1 MKKLGLLL
9 LTFASSVAA
18 WAQVTTAHMGG
29 VISNGTT
36 GVEGASI
43 SAVLTTTNAK
53 YNGESRTGG
62 VYDLTNLQ
70 AGGPYTVTVSV
81 NGAKSLTF
89 SNIYLQL
96 GETYR
101 LDVDMAQDGGSIGS
115 VTITGNRKGTQTG
128 ASFNISG
135 QTLNTL
141 PTISRSINDFTRL
154 TPQAGGN
161 SSFNGRDGRMNNI
174 TIDGA
179 NFNNNFGL
187 STNNMPGG
195 DAQPISL
202 DAIEAVQVNVSPFD
216 VRQSNFTGA
225 GVNAITKSGSNV
237 TSASI
242 YSFVRNQN
250 FNGKKIGDVE
260 LTNIPESTSNILG
273 FRVGGAIKQD
283 KVFYFLSY
291 EQEERSFPGLLWEPT
306 TANSDPNNPNLSR
319 VLESDLIAVQQHL
332 KDKYGYETGAY
343 AGLGN
348 FTVSNYKILGRLDW
362 NLSEK
367 HKLTARYN
375 YVENTN
381 QQVTNGTSA
390 PNPRSA
396 SNRWSQNAMSYENT
410 LYGFLNTVGSIS
422 LELKSNLNK
431 RVNNQLL
438 VTRTNVVD
446 ARNSGSEP
454 FPFVDIKKDGDQYI
468 SFGYELFSWN
478 NKVVNNTTSIID
490 NVTMNLN
497 QHTVTAGIAYD
508 NMYVGN
514 SFLRYGTSY
523 YRYDSLSQFLNDMQ
537 PSVYAVT
544 YGYNG
549 EKNPIAELGF
559 GQLAVYAQDEYRV
572 NRNLKIT
579 AGVRVDKPVYLTTP
593 LANAGFSKYADTAV
607 FKNPQGE
614 DYFYNPA
621 EWPAS
626 KMLVSPRVGFN
637 FDVNGDKSLVVRG
650 GTGIFTGRLP
660 FVWYTNQPTN
670 AYGLQATVEL
680 TKKADL
686 DKYGVSQF
694 NDDPYA
700 YVANLPQTP
709 ASLPS
714 GASFALVDQNFKF
727 PQVWRTSFGIDT
739 KLPGDIDFTADVI
752 YSKSVNDIYQF
763 DANRKAGDTTFF
775 TGTAYEVEAYKKT
788 ASRSYTGSVR
798 NAMVLANTNQGHGLS
813 ISATA
818 SKTWDNGMNA
828 FLSYSLNNT
837 YDITANPGSQ
847 AASAWSNNAIGG
859 LMNQNT
865 PALGISQYSTPN
877 RLVGGVSYKKQWN
890 DMLATTVSV
899 VYEGYNQGRYNYV
912 YSSDINNDGLTG
924 NDLIFVHKGSD
935 ITFKD
940 IKNTAGDVIASAS
953 AQADAW
959 DAFVA
964 QDPYLSQH
972 VGEYTERYQAIM
984 PWLNQFDLAIY
995 QDIAKNIKGNNH
1007 KLQLSANIL
1016 NVGNLLNSSW
1026 GVRQMLTVNNGA
1038 VLKYNS
1044 ADNTYNFN
1052 LVNNQLV
1059 TSSFQNI
1066 VNTSSAWALQLGA
1079 RYIF

>member
-1 MKKLGLLL
+1 MKKLGLVL
-9 LTFASSVAA
+9 LTFASSMTA

-29 VISNGTT
+29 VISNGTNS
-36 GVEGASI
+36 VEGASI

-70 AGGPYTVTVSV
+70 AGGPYTVTVSDA
-81 NGAKSLTF
+81 GGKSVTF
-89 SNIYLQL
+89 SNIFLQL

-101 LDVDMAQDGGSIGS
+101 LDVDLSQDGGSIGS
-115 VTITGNRKGTQTG
+115 VTITSNRKGTQTG

-141 PTISRSINDFTRL
+141 PTIRRSINDFTRL

-250 FNGKKIGDVE
+250 FNGTKIGDVE

-283 KVFYFLSY
+283 KLFYFLSY
-291 EQEERSFPGLLWEPT
+291 EQEDRSFPGLLWEPT
-306 TANSDPNNPNLSR
+306 NANSDPNNPNLSR

-332 KDKYGYETGAY
+332 KDKYGYETGPY

-348 FTVSNYKILGRLDW
+348 FSVSNYKILGRLDW
-362 NLSEK
+362 NLSDK

-381 QQVTNGTSA
+381 QQVTNGRSA
-390 PNPRSA
+390 PNPRSS

-438 VTRTNVVD
+438 VTRTNVTD

-468 SFGYELFSWN
+468 AFGYELFSWN

-490 NVTMNLN
+490 NITMNLN

-523 YRYDSLSQFLNDMQ
+523 YRYDSLNQFLNDMQ

-549 EKNPIAELGF
+549 EKNPVAELGF

-572 NRNLKIT
+572 NRNLKVT
-579 AGVRVDKPVYLTTP
+579 AGIRVDRPVYLTTP
-593 LANAGFSKYADTAV
+593 LANDGFSKFYDSAT
-607 FKNPQGE
+607 FKTPTGE
-614 DYFYNPA
+614 DYLYNPA
-621 EWPAS
+621 KWPEAS
-626 KMLVSPRVGFN
+626 LLISPRVGFN
-637 FDVNGDKSLVVRG
+637 YDVKGDKSLVVRG

-680 TKKADL
+680 TNKAAL
-686 DKYGVSQF
+686 DAAGVSQF
-694 NDDPYA
+694 NPDPYA

-709 ASLPS
+709 ANLPN

-763 DANRKAGDTTFF
+763 DANFKGGDTTFF
-775 TGTAYEVEAYKKT
+775 TGTAYEVEAYKDRS
-788 ASRSYTGSVR
+788 SRSYTGSVR

-818 SKTWDNGMNA
+818 SKTWENGMNA
-828 FLSYSLNNT
+828 FLSYSMNNT

-859 LMNQNT
+859 MTNQNT

-877 RLVGGVSYKKQWN
+877 RLVGGLSYKKEWN
-890 DMLATTVSV
+890 DMLATTFSV
-899 VYEGYNQGRYNYV
+899 VYEGYNQGRYNYT
-912 YSSDINNDGLTG
+912 YSNDINNDGLT

-935 ITFKD
+935 INFKD
-940 IKNTAGDVIASAS
+940 IKNSAGDVIASAS
-953 AQADAW
+953 EQAAAW

-984 PWLNQFDLAIY
+984 PWFNQLDLAIY

-1059 TSSFQNI
+1059 TSSFRDI
-1066 VNTSSAWALQLGA
+1066 VSTSSTWAMQLGA